1 MTKSIRPVEV
11 KRDWVVIDATGK
23 VFGRMITEVATLLKG
38 KHKPY
43 YTPNVDCGDYVVIVN
58 ASKAIYTGANKGADK
73 LYHRHSGY
81 FGSVKSEK
89 FEDLL
94 EHNPVK
100 LYRLAV
106 RGMLPKTK
114 LGKEMIKKLKVY
126 EGSEHPHTA
135 QISTKKEGK

>member
-1 MTKSIRPVEV
+1 MTKVTKPNEV
-11 KRDWVVIDATGK
+11 KRDWIVLDATGK
-23 VFGRMITEVATLLKG
+23 RFGRLLTEVATLLRG
-38 KHKPY
+38 KHKPS
-43 YTPNVDCGDYVVIVN
+43 YTPNVDCGDYVIIIN
-58 ASKAIYTGANKGADK
+58 ASKAEFTGANKAEQK

-89 FEDLL
+89 FGDLL
-94 EHNPVK
+94 ANNPVK
-100 LYRLAV
+100 LYKLAV

-135 QISTKKEGK
+135 QIAKEGK